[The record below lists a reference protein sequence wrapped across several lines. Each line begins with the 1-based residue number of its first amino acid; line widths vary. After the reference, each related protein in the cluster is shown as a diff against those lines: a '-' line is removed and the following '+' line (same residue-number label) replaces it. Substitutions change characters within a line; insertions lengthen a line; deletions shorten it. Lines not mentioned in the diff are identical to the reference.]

1 MLRLVKEKARRKKNR
16 EYLSRFEIV
25 SDQMQQ
31 PSAEDSSSLM
41 DTDHGNV
48 LSASSPPLNSSATT
62 AAAAVSVASSGV
74 APGGVVV
81 AAAAGSVPGGVVGS
95 APSGRTGEALEYHCR
110 MLEEELQSI
119 KESESKLKQQYAESQ
134 RRERI
139 LARRLAVKEQE
150 MQDFASQIAEL
161 KTAQAPGQAA
171 LRSALLDPAVNIL
184 FQKLKNELQQTKAKL
199 EETQNELSAW
209 KFTPDSNTGKRLMA
223 KCRLLYQENE
233 ELGKMTSNGRLAK
246 LEGELALQKSYN
258 EEVKKSQ
265 LELDDFLQ
273 EMDEDV
279 EGMQSTIVFLQQE
292 LKHTKEGKETLEKE
306 VLQLRSYVNGC
317 GANNGEEGAT
327 AASADPNRMDTSEP
341 APESGTNSCL
351 VNGSNNKLKQSSSD
365 QSELVYQN
373 RTHCGGGGGNSGNNN
388 PDLLPNGGV
397 GDELVNEQEQSNA
410 NSRLCGGNNSGSATG
425 SNNKKANNRTA
436 KTVGGKKRNY
446 TEDTDDLPQDGSA
459 GGGADDEEDSG
470 HYEEGSNNGKMLAPD
485 SQEDQEMTST
495 TTTTS
500 SKRMTRSGKGKAPP
514 KLSVKKL
521 RRASVLSADP
531 AEDDDASEGF
541 AANGAN

>member
-1 MLRLVKEKARRKKNR
+1 MKEKARRKKNR

-81 AAAAGSVPGGVVGS
+81 AAAGSVPGGVVGS

-292 LKHTKEGKETLEKE
+292 LKHTKEEKETLEKE

-317 GANNGEEGAT
+317 GANNGEDGGT

-470 HYEEGSNNGKMLAPD
+470 HYEDGSNNGKMLAPD
-485 SQEDQEMTST
+485 SQEDQEMTTT

>member
-1 MLRLVKEKARRKKNR
+1 
-16 EYLSRFEIV
+16 
-25 SDQMQQ
+25 MQQ
-31 PSAEDSSSLM
+31 SAEDSSSLM

-48 LSASSPPLNSSATT
+48 LSASSPPLNSG
-62 AAAAVSVASSGV
+62 AVPVAPGAVAPSSGV
-74 APGGVVV
+74 AT
-81 AAAAGSVPGGVVGS
+81 GSVPGVVGGP
-95 APSGRTGEALEYHCR
+95 APVGRTGEALEYHCR

-292 LKHTKEGKETLEKE
+292 LKHTKEEKETLEKE

-317 GANNGEEGAT
+317 AGGANNGEDGT
-327 AASADPNRMDTSEP
+327 APSADPNRMDTSEP
-341 APESGTNSCL
+341 DESGSCL

-373 RTHCGGGGGNSGNNN
+373 RTHCVGGGNSGDNN
-388 PDLLPNGGV
+388 PDLLPNGVV
-397 GDELVNEQEQSNA
+397 GDGLVNEQEQSNA

-446 TEDTDDLPQDGSA
+446 TEDADDLPQDGSA
-459 GGGADDEEDSG
+459 GADDEEDSG
-470 HYEEGSNNGKMLAPD
+470 HYEDGSNNGKMLAPD
-485 SQEDQEMTST
+485 SQEDQEMTT

-531 AEDDDASEGF
+531 VEDDDAPEGF

>member
-1 MLRLVKEKARRKKNR
+1 
-16 EYLSRFEIV
+16 
-25 SDQMQQ
+25 MQ
-31 PSAEDSSSLM
+31 STEDNSNLM
-41 DTDHGNV
+41 DTDHNTT
-48 LSASSPPLNSSATT
+48 LSASSPHQINAATSATVG
-62 AAAAVSVASSGV
+62 AVAGVSGTIV
-74 APGGVVV
+74 
-81 AAAAGSVPGGVVGS
+81 AGSGPVPT
-95 APSGRTGEALEYHCR
+95 GRTSESLEYHCR
-110 MLEEELQSI
+110 MLEEEIQTL
-119 KESESKLKQQYAESQ
+119 KESESKLKQQYVETQ

-184 FQKLKNELQQTKAKL
+184 FQKLKAELQQTKAKL

-279 EGMQSTIVFLQQE
+279 EGMQSTIVYLQQE
-292 LKHTKEGKETLEKE
+292 LKHTKEEKEAIEKE
-306 VLQLRSYVNGC
+306 VLLLRSYANG
-317 GANNGEEGAT
+317 GSGEDGSARMETDADPSPAVGG
-327 AASADPNRMDTSEP
+327 ASALF
-341 APESGTNSCL
+341 L

-365 QSELVYQN
+365 QSESLLVYQN
-373 RTHCGGGGGNSGNNN
+373 RTHCGGNNSNSE
-388 PDLLPNGGV
+388 LLQLQNG
-397 GDELVNEQEQSNA
+397 GDELVNEQEQTI
-410 NSRLCGGNNSGSATG
+410 GGG
-425 SNNKKANNRTA
+425 SNNSSRLSGSNNTSTGSINKKVNNRTA
-436 KTVGGKKRNY
+436 KTIGGKKRNY
-446 TEDTDDLPQDGSA
+446 TEEQDDEGAAAVA
-459 GGGADDEEDSG
+459 GGEDEEDSG
-470 HYEEGSNNGKMLAPD
+470 HYDDGPNNGKMLAPD
-485 SQEDQEMTST
+485 SLEHQQHDEEQVI
-495 TTTTS
+495 TS
-500 SKRMTRSGKGKAPP
+500 SNKRMTRSGKGKAIP
-514 KLSVKKL
+514 KVSVKKL
-521 RRASVLSADP
+521 RRASVISADP
-531 AEDDDASEGF
+531 TEDDDMAEGY